1 MEKHGSIAAKLKA
14 ALCAMCYAF
23 IKGVTM
29 LMLSHG
35 FFSHLQVRRSVRSTS
50 AASRRDAERARLQ
63 VQVPNIASKAFLNY
77 KKPSLKGLS

>member
-35 FFSHLQVRRSVRSTS
+35 SFFSPSG
-50 AASRRDAERARLQ
+50 AAVCAQHMEFLDAE
-63 VQVPNIASKAFLNY
+63 ISSKPHQKRPLC
-77 KKPSLKGLS
+77 KKVVSL

>member
-35 FFSHLQVRRSVRSTS
+35 FFFSPSGAAVCAQHMES
-50 AASRRDAERARLQ
+50 AAPRCVAQACQSNVL
-63 VQVPNIASKAFLNY
+63 LY
-77 KKPSLKGLS
+77 T